1 MKIVTVRLSG
11 LCVVEDMLTTQDME
25 SGTVYGLCSR
35 WTDGSEL
42 TVHDITDDGERLQ
55 AFCSMLTGSDI
66 EKVHFWDVIEDFL
79 A

>member
-1 MKIVTVRLSG
+1 MNMVAVRLKE
-11 LCVVEDMLTTQDME
+11 LCVVEDLLTTEDME
-25 SGTVYGLCSR
+25 SGIVYGLCSR

-42 TVHDITDDGERLQ
+42 IVHDLTDDGERLRD
-55 AFCSMLTGSDI
+55 FCSMLTGSDV